1 MSERKVGVVAKEF
14 VNKGF
19 VFLSVDDKA
28 PNVFAHVSAFKASG
42 LNFNAI
48 QRGDTFYSSW
58 KREETAGQW
67 QYGSKLFN
75 ELSA

>member
-48 QRGDTFYSSW
+48 QRGDTFSFEL
-58 KREETAGQW
+58 EEGRDGRPVAVRLEVVQ
-67 QYGSKLFN
+67 
-75 ELSA
+75 